1 MPVRSQRN
9 RKMYV
14 RCYFLLSKSGH
25 LGNQGKGRVDGSLYV
40 LYVDGN
46 MKDYYYNF
54 AGVMT
59 LHLTLV
65 L

>member
-1 MPVRSQRN
+1 
-9 RKMYV
+9 MYV

-25 LGNQGKGRVDGSLYV
+25 LGNLGKGRMDGSLYG

-54 AGVMT
+54 AGVMR